1 MPRSIGFRDHDL
13 YLIIQRSESGQ
24 LSCRIPKHGDPVA
37 PEIGLL
43 TTVAMPSHL
52 QVIRF
57 ARERRQGQKWSRSL
71 STRDLE
77 IQPMQDDA
85 QVKRKR
91 QARTMCNH
99 KRNTTVALRGGF
111 SSRISS
117 YIHTCSAPLAQS
129 RN

>member
-77 IQPMQDDA
+77 IQPMQGHA

-91 QARTMCNH
+91 QAKTM
-99 KRNTTVALRGGF
+99 L
-111 SSRISS
+111 
-117 YIHTCSAPLAQS
+117 
-129 RN
+129 